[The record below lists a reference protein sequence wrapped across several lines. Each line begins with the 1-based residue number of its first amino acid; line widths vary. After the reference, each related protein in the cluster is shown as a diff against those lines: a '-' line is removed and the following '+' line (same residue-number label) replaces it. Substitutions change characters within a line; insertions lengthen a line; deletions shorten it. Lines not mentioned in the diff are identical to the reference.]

1 MKRLAFTNHTP
12 FVGRPERY
20 EDNTAGAARTYVRA
34 AFMDGPYGREHA
46 IAIFRD
52 RALLGLL
59 TPEHAIRIS
68 NEIVDAVEEQEGGPL
83 SG

>member
-1 MKRLAFTNHTP
+1 LKFLAFTKRSP
-12 FVGRPERY
+12 FIGRPERY
-20 EDNTAGAARTYVRA
+20 EANVIGAGRTYARA

-68 NEIVDAVEEQEGGPL
+68 NEIVDAIEELERTGQ
-83 SG
+83 